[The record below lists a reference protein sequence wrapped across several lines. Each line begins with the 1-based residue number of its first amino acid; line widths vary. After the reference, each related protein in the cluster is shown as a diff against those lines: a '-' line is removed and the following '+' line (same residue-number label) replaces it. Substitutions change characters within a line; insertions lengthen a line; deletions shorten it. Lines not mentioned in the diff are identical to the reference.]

1 MSARSRKMPAV
12 SVCHGC
18 CCAKTPDGERDGAAV
33 DRVRLLRRH
42 VDVSIA
48 DCLGP
53 CTEKDVLVVRPSP
66 QGRRIGGRPTWLAR
80 SGDDET
86 TALVLAWIRAG
97 GPGIA
102 EVPPELADRR
112 FKPPRNAQL
121 P

>member
-1 MSARSRKMPAV
+1 MRTQAPAV

-18 CCAKTPDGERDGAAV
+18 CCAKTADGERDGAAV
-33 DRVRLLRRH
+33 QRARRMRRH
-42 VDVSIA
+42 VEVTVA

-66 QGRRIGGRPTWLAR
+66 RGRRAGGRPTWLAR
-80 SGDDET
+80 SGDDAT
-86 TALVLAWIRAG
+86 VDLVLAWIRAG

-102 EVPPELADRR
+102 HMPPKLADLR
-112 FKPPRNAQL
+112 FRPPRSAHL